1 VEFGNVDCEYGVE
14 SWSIKCGVQKGGLGN
29 LERKIKNHII
39 NIIEKY
45 LLIFFEINKYKKNK
59 LYLDFFI

>member
-14 SWSIKCGVQKGGLGN
+14 SWCLKCGVQNGGLGN
-29 LERKIKNHII
+29 FERKIKNHII

-45 LLIFFEINKYKKNK
+45 LLIFFEINKYKNK